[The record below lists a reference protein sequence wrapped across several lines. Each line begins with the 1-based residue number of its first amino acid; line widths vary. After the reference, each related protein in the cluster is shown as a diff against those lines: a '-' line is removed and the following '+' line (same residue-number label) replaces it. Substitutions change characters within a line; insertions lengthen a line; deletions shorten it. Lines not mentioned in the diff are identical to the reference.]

1 MDWIHSV
8 SWNMKLFNADP
19 SMLEI
24 TPKARFWG
32 AVLYRTTT
40 WANAPEQGIPRKP
53 KCVEFTQSLAEASTL
68 QLPTTSPHGVIWRT
82 KKRIDKPLLNFQVKS
97 SIHSAELWRSGGA
110 TKRAWK
116 SCNSCNLASLRIVD
130 GTVNFLCTSG
140 FMPNENPKSRW
151 ILPRLL
157 VLCPVQHLPAQGSTL
172 TELHSETSSTLV
184 AYVRLSLLPSTATAN
199 CRFLTLES

>member
-1 MDWIHSV
+1 MDTLC
-8 SWNMKLFNADP
+8 KLKYEAVQCRSINVGNHTI
-19 SMLEI
+19 L
-24 TPKARFWG
+24 ARFLGRCPLQDYNLGKCSWTRHSKK
-32 AVLYRTTT
+32 AKVC
-40 WANAPEQGIPRKP
+40 GIH
-53 KCVEFTQSLAEASTL
+53 SLAEASTL

-140 FMPNENPKSRW
+140 FMPNENPKISMDFASPSG
-151 ILPRLL
+151 LVPSPASACPRLNS
-157 VLCPVQHLPAQGSTL
+157 HRA
-172 TELHSETSSTLV
+172 ENRETSSTLV